1 MKGHRERSPG
11 HWAIVIDVRD
21 LTTGKRRRRWH
32 SFAGNQVVRG
42 GCSGRQCGHRRFDNT
57 TGRNI
62 VNARAAGMFPIGVA
76 GIPVTAVPGGGG

>member
-1 MKGHRERSPG
+1 MKGHREPSPG

-21 LTTGKRRRRWH
+21 LTTGKRRRCGTASPAIRW
-32 SFAGNQVVRG
+32 SGVAGVG
-42 GCSGRQCGHRRFDNT
+42 
-57 TGRNI
+57 